1 MKRLLFLFLFVL
13 KDMVA
18 PAQGITDVKFPEVNF
33 PSTNVRDLGRF
44 GSFQTNL
51 SRGQAQIDIPV
62 YTISTGRYEYP
73 ITLSYNHSGIKV
85 DEKSGIV
92 GMNWSLIGQGVISRI
107 VNGRPDEDGSYGY
120 NIMYPL
126 VTSKTS
132 YTPTSLTS
140 DPYYLATKGYHD
152 LEPDYFVFSFN
163 GKSGSFF
170 YDPKDQNYY
179 SMPYSK
185 LKIRHIGYHDGFEI
199 IDELGYVYEFNQY
212 TETNSTSEVLGMP
225 EVITSYKSQWYLTK
239 VKKASGE
246 TIVEI
251 QYLDN
256 NVDTE
261 LRETET
267 AVYRLS
273 SGGNC
278 NFGLIDLER
287 PAHLNKSMLQTVLQE
302 KLPKKILWTGGA
314 LDLQYSAQTNGKL
327 KLDRIQLMQGN
338 TMLRNWRLFYSPYVG
353 RDKIKLD
360 SIAEVGDQRM
370 THKFSYNQQAIG
382 AYQSFAQDYWGYFNG
397 ANNTR
402 LIPKTRYEY
411 VEIGFADREAK
422 FDFCQAGILEAIT
435 YPTGGKS
442 VFEYELNKYPL
453 QDSIP
458 IFGSGGYISVS
469 RKYSTQGTGTSQSA
483 QFTLQYQSDVDYT
496 SYRDNC
502 DDRKPGCSFEPC
514 GVQIEIVEVL
524 TGKRYLIQGGPKIA
538 VSGRISLPAGTYR
551 IEILTLDGLDFGTA
565 GVSYTKVIGYQKEG
579 TAGGLRI
586 KNISNF
592 DSENVLLS
600 SKAFEYT
607 LKGNGQISSGRSVG
621 EKNYMMQ
628 LRNGSFC
635 GGNPSSPSNFP
646 YCNTW
651 FEGLYL
657 SSYSNSNIFY
667 AEGSTVSYTRVLE
680 HEHSNGIRFT
690 KEHLFSYDNDVSV
703 RGFPYSAVSSRSW
716 RRGLPLETNY
726 YDANGRKLKTE
737 IKRYAY
743 DETRNRHVISGVR
756 VGLYVSCPHS
766 NLDNKIA
773 FGSYDYLSEWVYL
786 NESIDKEYVY
796 ENGSLR
802 DSIVHKMNYYY
813 DNPLHGQLSRTV
825 EESSDGKVI
834 SKFVSFPND
843 FQSGTNW
850 IDNLASKHILAAPIE
865 ILKFRKVGIQQY
877 LVGGTLSYYKDQG
890 EGLLDRFFMIKE
902 EKPVKKE
909 DFRFANGG
917 LGIMPPFSQNGPFL
931 SDSRYK
937 LENTVVLYDGY
948 SNIREIKQV
957 GGFSTTYLWGY
968 NGQYPIAEIKN
979 ATYSEVLT
987 VLTQAEID
995 ALNNPVHTESVM
1007 ETLIK
1012 NAETKLRNH
1021 ANLSKAMITSY
1032 TYRPLVGMTSKT
1044 DARGIIETYKYD
1056 GMERLHA
1063 ILDQVG
1069 NVTKAIDYNYR
1080 PN

>member
-1 MKRLLFLFLFVL
+1 MKRLLLLFLIVL
-13 KDMVA
+13 QDIVVS
-18 PAQGITDVKFPEVNF
+18 AQGITDVKFPEVNF

-44 GSFQTNL
+44 GSFNTNL
-51 SRGQAQIDIPV
+51 SRGQAQIDIPI
-62 YTISTGRYEYP
+62 YTISTGKYEYP
-73 ITLSYNHSGIKV
+73 LTLSYNHSGIKV

-92 GMNWSLIGQGVISRI
+92 GMNWSLVGQSVISRI

-120 NIMYPL
+120 NIMYNL

-170 YDPKDQNYY
+170 YDPKDKNYY

-185 LKIRHIGYHDGFEI
+185 LKIRHIGYLEGFEI
-199 IDELGYVYEFNQY
+199 IDELGYIYEFNQY

-225 EVITSYKSQWYLTK
+225 EVSTAYKSQWYLTK

-246 TIVEI
+246 IILEI
-251 QYLDN
+251 QYVDN

-278 NFGLIDLER
+278 NFGLIDLQR
-287 PAHLNKSMLQTVLQE
+287 PAHVNKSMLQTVLHE

-327 KLDRIQLMQGN
+327 KLDRIQLMQGA
-338 TMLRNWRLFYSPYVG
+338 TVLKNWQLFYSLYTD

-360 SIAEVGDQRM
+360 SIAEVGHQRM
-370 THKFSYNQQAIG
+370 THKFSYNQTTIG

-402 LIPKTRYEY
+402 LIPKTRYEHA
-411 VEIGFADREAK
+411 EIGFADREAI
-422 FDFCQAGILEAIT
+422 FDFCQAGILKEIT

-442 VFEYELNKYPL
+442 VFEYELNRYPL

-458 IFGSGGYISVS
+458 IFGQGGYISVS

-483 QFTLQYQSDVDYT
+483 PFTLQYQSDVDYT

-514 GVQIEIVEVL
+514 GVQIEIVEIA
-524 TGKRYLIQGGPKIA
+524 TGKRYFIQGGPKIA
-538 VSGRISLPAGTYR
+538 VSGKINLPAGTYR

-565 GVSYTKVIGYQKEG
+565 GVSFNKVVAYQKEG
-579 TAGGLRI
+579 AAGGLRI

-592 DSENVLLS
+592 DSNNVLLS
-600 SKAFEYT
+600 SKAFEYI
-607 LKGNGQISSGRSVG
+607 LKGNGQMSSGRSVG

-635 GGNPSSPSNFP
+635 GNPNSPTGGAP
-646 YCNTW
+646 YCNSW

-667 AEGSTVSYTRVLE
+667 AEGSAVSYTRVLE
-680 HEHSNGIRFT
+680 HVQADGIRLT
-690 KEHLFSYDNDVSV
+690 TEHLFSYDNDVSV
-703 RGFPYSAVSSRSW
+703 RGFPYSGVSSRSW

-726 YDANGRKLKTE
+726 FDAAGRKLKTE
-737 IKRYAY
+737 IKNYEY
-743 DETRNRHVISGVR
+743 DNARNRHTISGVR
-756 VGLYVSCPHS
+756 LGVYVSCPYS
-766 NLDNKIA
+766 NLENKIA
-773 FGSYDYLSEWVYL
+773 FGGYDYLSEWVYL
-786 NESIDKEYVY
+786 KESMDKEYVY
-796 ENGSLR
+796 ENGILK
-802 DSIVHKMNYYY
+802 DSVVNKMNYYY
-813 DNPLHGQLSRTV
+813 DNPLHGQLTRTV
-825 EESSDGKVI
+825 EESSDGRVL
-834 SKFVSFPND
+834 SKYVSFSND
-843 FQSGTNW
+843 FLSGTNW
-850 IDNLASKHILAAPIE
+850 IDNLTNKHILAAPIE
-865 ILKFRKVGIQQY
+865 ILKSTKLGEQQY
-877 LVGGTLSYYKDQG
+877 ITGASLFYYKDQG
-890 EGLLDRFFMIKE
+890 DGLMDRLFLLQEDKL
-902 EKPVKKE
+902 VKKDE
-909 DFRFANGG
+909 FRFSNGN
-917 LGIMPPFSQNGPFL
+917 LGEMPPFSSKRAFL
-931 SDSRYK
+931 PDSRYK
-937 LENTVVLYDGY
+937 LENTIVLYDLFG
-948 SNIREIKQV
+948 NIREVKRV
-957 GGFSTTYLWGY
+957 NSPSATYLWGY
-968 NGQYPIAEIKN
+968 GGQYPVMEIKN
-979 ATYSEVLT
+979 ATYAEVMT
-987 VLTQAEID
+987 VLTQATID
-995 ALNNPVHTESVM
+995 NLNLTTHTEATM

-1012 NAETKLRNH
+1012 TAADKLRSDPRL
-1021 ANLSKAMITSY
+1021 AKAMVTSY
-1032 TYRPLVGMTSKT
+1032 TYKPLVGMTSKT
-1044 DARGIIETYKYD
+1044 DARGIKETYTYD
-1056 GMERLHA
+1056 GMQRLRA
-1063 ILDQVG
+1063 VLDHVN
-1069 NVTKAIDYNYR
+1069 NVNRSFDYHYR
-1080 PN
+1080 SN